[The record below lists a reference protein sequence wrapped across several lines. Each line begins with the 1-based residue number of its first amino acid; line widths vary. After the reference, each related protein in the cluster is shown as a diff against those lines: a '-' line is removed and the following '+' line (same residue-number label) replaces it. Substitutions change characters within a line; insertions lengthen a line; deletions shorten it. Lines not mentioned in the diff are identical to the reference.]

1 MSDIYYKKKFILL
14 ICKILIINNGYLSQL
29 EILKYALS
37 HLYSNNILTSD
48 IEAKIRKDSKNE
60 DYKNLLNFTLNILIE
75 LNLVT
80 EKMENKS
87 YYFKWNSIKNFY
99 RVYNNYY
106 KNNITDFDINES
118 LESRNQI
125 YTRYFLLH
133 CLKLFKINENLG
145 ISFEERKKLLEKCT
159 LIDNI
164 KTIKIMYLILNFLG
178 FINIIKKD
186 NNNNINNILE
196 NEHEIKYK
204 IDNKIFDFITK
215 DLNDEELNE
224 YSNNFNEHILN
235 KEKELNEQ
243 YTNENNEIEKTEK
256 KTKINNVPEK
266 PDSTEKNISLNE
278 ENLQKISL
286 EKFNNDNNDVGFA
299 LLKGN
304 NWVYYIKKLHC
315 IIGRSPMKYKRAS
328 NPMHTKWAVDLDLG
342 PKAKKVS
349 KQHALI
355 AYNFLINSFEIKN
368 ISKKFNIKV
377 NGEIMNYNE
386 EMILTNKSVIYIG
399 NEDFYFLLPN

>member
-1 MSDIYYKKKFILL
+1 MNNDIYYKKKFILL

-60 DYKNLLNFTLNILIE
+60 EYKNLLNFTLNILIE

-106 KNNITDFDINES
+106 KNDIKDFEINES

-178 FINIIKKD
+178 FINIIKK
-186 NNNNINNILE
+186 NNLE
-196 NEHEIKYK
+196 NENEIQYK
-204 IDNKIFDFITK
+204 IDKKIFDFITK
-215 DLNDEELNE
+215 DLNDDELNE
-224 YSNNFNEHILN
+224 INNNFNENILN
-235 KEKELNEQ
+235 KEKELNLHL
-243 YTNENNEIEKTEK
+243 NETTEK
-256 KTKINNVPEK
+256 KEQIIQIEPKEK
-266 PDSTEKNISLNE
+266 KISLE
-278 ENLQKISL
+278 ENLPKISL

-315 IIGRSPMKYKRAS
+315 IIGRSPMKFKRAS
-328 NPMHTKWAVDLDLG
+328 NPIHTKWAVDLDLG

>member
-1 MSDIYYKKKFILL
+1 MNDIYYKKKFILL

-60 DYKNLLNFTLNILIE
+60 EYKNLLNFTLNILIE

-106 KNNITDFDINES
+106 KNNITDFEINES

-133 CLKLFKINENLG
+133 CLKLYKINENLG

-164 KTIKIMYLILNFLG
+164 KTIKNMYLILNFFG
-178 FINIIKKD
+178 FINIIKKE
-186 NNNNINNILE
+186 NINILE
-196 NEHEIKYK
+196 NENEIKYK
-204 IDNKIFDFITK
+204 IDNKIFNFITK
-215 DLNDEELNE
+215 DLNDDELNE
-224 YSNNFNEHILN
+224 INTKFNENILN
-235 KEKELNEQ
+235 KEKELNDQ
-243 YTNENNEIEKTEK
+243 YITESTIIEEKNEPKTTENNIESEK
-256 KTKINNVPEK
+256 K
-266 PDSTEKNISLNE
+266 ISLE

-315 IIGRSPMKYKRAS
+315 IIGRSPMKFKRAS

>member
-1 MSDIYYKKKFILL
+1 MNNDIYYKKKFILL

-60 DYKNLLNFTLNILIE
+60 EYKNLLNFTLNILIE

-106 KNNITDFDINES
+106 KNDIKDFEINES

-178 FINIIKKD
+178 FINIIKKE
-186 NNNNINNILE
+186 NNNNFLE
-196 NEHEIKYK
+196 NENEIKYK
-204 IDNKIFDFITK
+204 IDNKIFNFITK
-215 DLNDEELNE
+215 DLNDDELNE
-224 YSNNFNEHILN
+224 INTNFNENILN
-235 KEKELNEQ
+235 KEKELNLHL
-243 YTNENNEIEKTEK
+243 NETTEK
-256 KTKINNVPEK
+256 KEQIIQIEPKEK
-266 PDSTEKNISLNE
+266 KISLE
-278 ENLQKISL
+278 ENLPKISL

-315 IIGRSPMKYKRAS
+315 IIGRSPMKFKRAS
-328 NPMHTKWAVDLDLG
+328 NPIHTKWAVDLDLG

>member
-1 MSDIYYKKKFILL
+1 MNDIYYKKKFILL

-60 DYKNLLNFTLNILIE
+60 EYKNLLNFTLNILIE

-106 KNNITDFDINES
+106 KNNITDFEINES

-133 CLKLFKINENLG
+133 CLKLYKINENLG

-178 FINIIKKD
+178 FINIIKKE
-186 NNNNINNILE
+186 NINILE
-196 NEHEIKYK
+196 NENEIKYK
-204 IDNKIFDFITK
+204 IDNKIFNFITK
-215 DLNDEELNE
+215 DLNDDELNE
-224 YSNNFNEHILN
+224 INTKFNENILN
-235 KEKELNEQ
+235 KEKELNDQ
-243 YTNENNEIEKTEK
+243 YITESTIIEEKNEPKTTENNIESEK
-256 KTKINNVPEK
+256 K
-266 PDSTEKNISLNE
+266 ISLE

-315 IIGRSPMKYKRAS
+315 IIGRSPMKFKRAS

>member
-1 MSDIYYKKKFILL
+1 
-14 ICKILIINNGYLSQL
+14 
-29 EILKYALS
+29 
-37 HLYSNNILTSD
+37 
-48 IEAKIRKDSKNE
+48 
-60 DYKNLLNFTLNILIE
+60 
-75 LNLVT
+75 
-80 EKMENKS
+80 MENKS

-106 KNNITDFDINES
+106 KNNITDFEINES

-133 CLKLFKINENLG
+133 CLKLYKINENLG

-178 FINIIKKD
+178 FINIIKKE
-186 NNNNINNILE
+186 NINVLE
-196 NEHEIKYK
+196 NENEIKYK
-204 IDNKIFDFITK
+204 IDNKIFNFITK
-215 DLNDEELNE
+215 DLNDDELNE
-224 YSNNFNEHILN
+224 INTKFNENILN
-235 KEKELNEQ
+235 KEKELNDQ
-243 YTNENNEIEKTEK
+243 YITESTIIEEKNEPKTTENNIESEK
-256 KTKINNVPEK
+256 K
-266 PDSTEKNISLNE
+266 ISLE

-315 IIGRSPMKYKRAS
+315 IIGRSPMKFKRAS

>member
-1 MSDIYYKKKFILL
+1 
-14 ICKILIINNGYLSQL
+14 
-29 EILKYALS
+29 
-37 HLYSNNILTSD
+37 LY
-48 IEAKIRKDSKNE
+48 
-60 DYKNLLNFTLNILIE
+60 
-75 LNLVT
+75 
-80 EKMENKS
+80 
-87 YYFKWNSIKNFY
+87 
-99 RVYNNYY
+99 
-106 KNNITDFDINES
+106 
-118 LESRNQI
+118 
-125 YTRYFLLH
+125 
-133 CLKLFKINENLG
+133 KINENLG

-178 FINIIKKD
+178 FINIIKKE
-186 NNNNINNILE
+186 NINILE
-196 NEHEIKYK
+196 NENEIKYK
-204 IDNKIFDFITK
+204 IDNKIFNFITK
-215 DLNDEELNE
+215 DLNDDELNE
-224 YSNNFNEHILN
+224 INTKFNENILN
-235 KEKELNEQ
+235 KEKELNDQ
-243 YTNENNEIEKTEK
+243 YITQTENEPEKNEPKSTENNIESEK
-256 KTKINNVPEK
+256 K
-266 PDSTEKNISLNE
+266 ISLE

-315 IIGRSPMKYKRAS
+315 IIGRSPMKFKRAS

>member
-1 MSDIYYKKKFILL
+1 MNDIYYKKKFILL

-60 DYKNLLNFTLNILIE
+60 EYKNLLNFTLNILIE

-106 KNNITDFDINES
+106 KNNITDFEINES

-133 CLKLFKINENLG
+133 CLKLYKINENLG

-178 FINIIKKD
+178 FINIIKKE
-186 NNNNINNILE
+186 NINILE
-196 NEHEIKYK
+196 NENEIKYK
-204 IDNKIFDFITK
+204 IDNKIFNFITK
-215 DLNDEELNE
+215 DLNDDELNE
-224 YSNNFNEHILN
+224 INTKFNENILN
-235 KEKELNEQ
+235 KEKELNDQ
-243 YTNENNEIEKTEK
+243 YITESTIIEEKNEPKSTENNIESEK
-256 KTKINNVPEK
+256 K
-266 PDSTEKNISLNE
+266 ISLE

-315 IIGRSPMKYKRAS
+315 IIGRSPMKFKRAS

>member
-1 MSDIYYKKKFILL
+1 LL

-60 DYKNLLNFTLNILIE
+60 EYKNLLNFTLNILIE

-106 KNNITDFDINES
+106 KNDIKDFEINES

-133 CLKLFKINENLG
+133 CLKLYKINENLG

-178 FINIIKKD
+178 FINIIKKE
-186 NNNNINNILE
+186 NNNNFLE
-196 NEHEIKYK
+196 NENEIKYK
-204 IDNKIFDFITK
+204 IDNKIFNFITK
-215 DLNDEELNE
+215 DLNDDELNE
-224 YSNNFNEHILN
+224 INNDFNETILN
-235 KEKELNEQ
+235 KEKELNLQLNE
-243 YTNENNEIEKTEK
+243 TNIEKKEQIIQIEPKEK
-256 KTKINNVPEK
+256 K
-266 PDSTEKNISLNE
+266 ISLE

-315 IIGRSPMKYKRAS
+315 IIGRSPMKFKRAS

>member
-1 MSDIYYKKKFILL
+1 MNNDIYYKKKFILL

-60 DYKNLLNFTLNILIE
+60 EYKNLLNFTLNILIE

-106 KNNITDFDINES
+106 KNDIKDFEINES

-178 FINIIKKD
+178 FINIIK
-186 NNNNINNILE
+186 NNNLE
-196 NEHEIKYK
+196 NENEIQYK
-204 IDNKIFDFITK
+204 IDRKIFDFITK
-215 DLNDEELNE
+215 DLNDDELNE
-224 YSNNFNEHILN
+224 INTNFNENILN
-235 KEKELNEQ
+235 KEKELNLHL
-243 YTNENNEIEKTEK
+243 NETTEK
-256 KTKINNVPEK
+256 KEQIIQIEPKEK
-266 PDSTEKNISLNE
+266 KISLE
-278 ENLQKISL
+278 ENLPKISL

-315 IIGRSPMKYKRAS
+315 IIGRSPMKFKRAS
-328 NPMHTKWAVDLDLG
+328 NPIHTKWAVDLDLG

>member
-1 MSDIYYKKKFILL
+1 MNNDIYYKKKFILL

-60 DYKNLLNFTLNILIE
+60 EYKNLLNFTLNILIE

-106 KNNITDFDINES
+106 KNDIKDFEINES

-145 ISFEERKKLLEKCT
+145 ISFEERKKLLEKCS

-178 FINIIKKD
+178 FINIIKKE
-186 NNNNINNILE
+186 NNLE
-196 NEHEIKYK
+196 NENEIQYK
-204 IDNKIFDFITK
+204 IDSKIFNFITK
-215 DLNDEELNE
+215 DLNDDELNE
-224 YSNNFNEHILN
+224 INTNFNENILN
-235 KEKELNEQ
+235 KEKELNLHL
-243 YTNENNEIEKTEK
+243 NETTEK
-256 KTKINNVPEK
+256 KEQIIQIEPKEK
-266 PDSTEKNISLNE
+266 KISLE
-278 ENLQKISL
+278 ENLPKISL

-315 IIGRSPMKYKRAS
+315 IIGRSPMKFKRAS
-328 NPMHTKWAVDLDLG
+328 NPIHTKWAVDLDLG

>member
-1 MSDIYYKKKFILL
+1 MNNDIYYKKKFILL

-60 DYKNLLNFTLNILIE
+60 EYKNLLNFTLNILIE

-106 KNNITDFDINES
+106 KNDIKDFEINES

-178 FINIIKKD
+178 FINIIKK
-186 NNNNINNILE
+186 NNLE
-196 NEHEIKYK
+196 NENEIQYK
-204 IDNKIFDFITK
+204 IDRKIFDFITK
-215 DLNDEELNE
+215 DLNDDELNE
-224 YSNNFNEHILN
+224 INNNFNENILN
-235 KEKELNEQ
+235 KEKELNLHL
-243 YTNENNEIEKTEK
+243 NETTEK
-256 KTKINNVPEK
+256 KEQIIQIEPKEK
-266 PDSTEKNISLNE
+266 KISLE
-278 ENLQKISL
+278 ENLPKISL

-315 IIGRSPMKYKRAS
+315 IIGRSPMKFKRAS
-328 NPMHTKWAVDLDLG
+328 NPIHTKWAVDLDLG

>member
-1 MSDIYYKKKFILL
+1 MNDIYYKKKFILL

-60 DYKNLLNFTLNILIE
+60 EYKNLLNFTLNILIE

-106 KNNITDFDINES
+106 KNNITDFEINES

-133 CLKLFKINENLG
+133 CLKLYKINENLG

-178 FINIIKKD
+178 FINIIKKE
-186 NNNNINNILE
+186 NINILE
-196 NEHEIKYK
+196 NENEIKYK
-204 IDNKIFDFITK
+204 IDNKIFNFITK

-224 YSNNFNEHILN
+224 INTKFNENILN
-235 KEKELNEQ
+235 KEKELNDQ
-243 YTNENNEIEKTEK
+243 YITEIKNEPEKNEPKTTENNIESEK
-256 KTKINNVPEK
+256 K
-266 PDSTEKNISLNE
+266 ISLE

-315 IIGRSPMKYKRAS
+315 IIGRSPMKFKRAS

>member
-1 MSDIYYKKKFILL
+1 MNDIYYKKKFILL

-60 DYKNLLNFTLNILIE
+60 EYKNLLNFTLNILIE

-106 KNNITDFDINES
+106 KNNITDFEINES

-133 CLKLFKINENLG
+133 CLKLYKINENLG

-178 FINIIKKD
+178 FINIIKKE
-186 NNNNINNILE
+186 NINILE
-196 NEHEIKYK
+196 NENEIKYK

-215 DLNDEELNE
+215 DLNDDELNE
-224 YSNNFNEHILN
+224 INTKFNENILN
-235 KEKELNEQ
+235 KEKELNDQ
-243 YTNENNEIEKTEK
+243 YITESTIIEEKNEPKTTENNIESEK
-256 KTKINNVPEK
+256 K
-266 PDSTEKNISLNE
+266 ISLE

-315 IIGRSPMKYKRAS
+315 IIGRSPMKFKRAS

>member
-1 MSDIYYKKKFILL
+1 MNDIYYKKKFILL

-60 DYKNLLNFTLNILIE
+60 EYKNLLNFTLNILIE

-106 KNNITDFDINES
+106 KNNITDFEINES

-133 CLKLFKINENLG
+133 CLKLYKINENLG

-178 FINIIKKD
+178 FINIIKKE
-186 NNNNINNILE
+186 NINILE
-196 NEHEIKYK
+196 NENEIKYK
-204 IDNKIFDFITK
+204 IDNKIFNFITK
-215 DLNDEELNE
+215 DLNDDELNE
-224 YSNNFNEHILN
+224 INTKFNENILN
-235 KEKELNEQ
+235 KEKELNDQ
-243 YTNENNEIEKTEK
+243 YITESAQNEPEKKEKTIEN
-256 KTKINNVPEK
+256 KIE
-266 PDSTEKNISLNE
+266 SIEKNIPLE

-315 IIGRSPMKYKRAS
+315 IIGRSPMKFKRAS

>member
-1 MSDIYYKKKFILL
+1 MNNDIYYKKKFILL

-60 DYKNLLNFTLNILIE
+60 EYKNLLNFTLNILIE

-106 KNNITDFDINES
+106 KNDIKDFEINES

-178 FINIIKKD
+178 FINIIKKE
-186 NNNNINNILE
+186 NLE
-196 NEHEIKYK
+196 NENEIQYK
-204 IDNKIFDFITK
+204 IDKQIFNFITK
-215 DLNDEELNE
+215 DLNDDELNE
-224 YSNNFNEHILN
+224 INTNFNENILN
-235 KEKELNEQ
+235 KEKELNLHL
-243 YTNENNEIEKTEK
+243 NETTEK
-256 KTKINNVPEK
+256 KEQIIQIEPKEK
-266 PDSTEKNISLNE
+266 KISLE
-278 ENLQKISL
+278 ENLPKISL

-315 IIGRSPMKYKRAS
+315 IIGRSPMKFKRAS
-328 NPMHTKWAVDLDLG
+328 NPIHTKWAVDLDLG

>member
-1 MSDIYYKKKFILL
+1 MNDIYYKKKFILL

-60 DYKNLLNFTLNILIE
+60 EYKNLLNFTLNILIE

-106 KNNITDFDINES
+106 KNDIKDFEINES

-178 FINIIKKD
+178 FINIIKKE
-186 NNNNINNILE
+186 NINILE
-196 NEHEIKYK
+196 NENEIKYK
-204 IDNKIFDFITK
+204 IDNKIFNFITK
-215 DLNDEELNE
+215 DLNDDELNE
-224 YSNNFNEHILN
+224 INTKFNENILN
-235 KEKELNEQ
+235 KEKELNDQ
-243 YTNENNEIEKTEK
+243 YITESAQNEPEKKEKTIEN
-256 KTKINNVPEK
+256 KIE
-266 PDSTEKNISLNE
+266 SIEKNIPLE

-315 IIGRSPMKYKRAS
+315 IIGRSPMKFKRAS

>member
-1 MSDIYYKKKFILL
+1 MNNDIYYKKKFILL

-60 DYKNLLNFTLNILIE
+60 EYKNLLNFTLNILIE

-106 KNNITDFDINES
+106 KNDIKDFEINES

-133 CLKLFKINENLG
+133 CLKLFKTNENLG

-178 FINIIKKD
+178 FINIIKKE
-186 NNNNINNILE
+186 NINILE
-196 NEHEIKYK
+196 NENEIKYK
-204 IDNKIFDFITK
+204 IDNKIFNFITK
-215 DLNDEELNE
+215 DLNDDELNE
-224 YSNNFNEHILN
+224 INTKFNENILN
-235 KEKELNEQ
+235 KEKELNDQ
-243 YTNENNEIEKTEK
+243 YITESTIIEEKNEPKTTENNIESEK
-256 KTKINNVPEK
+256 K
-266 PDSTEKNISLNE
+266 ISLE

-315 IIGRSPMKYKRAS
+315 IIGRSPMKFKRAS

>member
-1 MSDIYYKKKFILL
+1 MNNDIYYKKKFILL

-60 DYKNLLNFTLNILIE
+60 EYKNLLNFTLNILIE

-106 KNNITDFDINES
+106 KNDIKDFEINES

-178 FINIIKKD
+178 FINIIKKE
-186 NNNNINNILE
+186 NNLE
-196 NEHEIKYK
+196 NENEIQYK
-204 IDNKIFDFITK
+204 IDRKIFDFITK
-215 DLNDEELNE
+215 DLNDDELNE
-224 YSNNFNEHILN
+224 INNNFNENILN
-235 KEKELNEQ
+235 KEKELNLHL
-243 YTNENNEIEKTEK
+243 NETTEK
-256 KTKINNVPEK
+256 KEQIIQIEPKEK
-266 PDSTEKNISLNE
+266 KISLE
-278 ENLQKISL
+278 ENLPKISL

-315 IIGRSPMKYKRAS
+315 IIGRSPMKFKRAS
-328 NPMHTKWAVDLDLG
+328 NPIHTKWAVDLDLG

>member
-1 MSDIYYKKKFILL
+1 MNDIYYKKKFILL

-60 DYKNLLNFTLNILIE
+60 EYKNLLNFTLNILIE

-106 KNNITDFDINES
+106 KNNITDFEINES

-133 CLKLFKINENLG
+133 CLKLYKINENLG

-178 FINIIKKD
+178 FINIIKKE
-186 NNNNINNILE
+186 NINILE
-196 NEHEIKYK
+196 NENEIKYK
-204 IDNKIFDFITK
+204 IDNKIFNFITK
-215 DLNDEELNE
+215 DLNDDELNE
-224 YSNNFNEHILN
+224 INTKFNENILN
-235 KEKELNEQ
+235 KEKELNSQ
-243 YTNENNEIEKTEK
+243 YITESTLIEEKNEPKSTENNIESEK
-256 KTKINNVPEK
+256 K
-266 PDSTEKNISLNE
+266 ISLE

-315 IIGRSPMKYKRAS
+315 IIGRSPMKFKRAS

>member
-1 MSDIYYKKKFILL
+1 MNNDIYYKKKFILL

-60 DYKNLLNFTLNILIE
+60 EYKNLLNFTLNILIE

-106 KNNITDFDINES
+106 KNDIKDFEINES

-178 FINIIKKD
+178 FINIIKKE
-186 NNNNINNILE
+186 NNLE
-196 NEHEIKYK
+196 NENEIQYK
-204 IDNKIFDFITK
+204 IDRKIFNFITK
-215 DLNDEELNE
+215 DLNDDELNE
-224 YSNNFNEHILN
+224 INNKFNENILN
-235 KEKELNEQ
+235 KEKELNLHL
-243 YTNENNEIEKTEK
+243 NETTEK
-256 KTKINNVPEK
+256 KEQIIQIEPKEK
-266 PDSTEKNISLNE
+266 KISLE
-278 ENLQKISL
+278 ENLPKISL

-315 IIGRSPMKYKRAS
+315 IIGRSPMKFKRAS
-328 NPMHTKWAVDLDLG
+328 NPIHTKWAVDLDLG

>member
-1 MSDIYYKKKFILL
+1 MNNDIYYKKKFILL

-60 DYKNLLNFTLNILIE
+60 EYKNLLNFTLNILIE

-106 KNNITDFDINES
+106 KNDIKDFEINES

-178 FINIIKKD
+178 FINIIKK
-186 NNNNINNILE
+186 NNLE
-196 NEHEIKYK
+196 NENEIQYK
-204 IDNKIFDFITK
+204 IDRKIFDFITK
-215 DLNDEELNE
+215 DLNDDELNE
-224 YSNNFNEHILN
+224 INTNFNENILN
-235 KEKELNEQ
+235 KEKELNLHL
-243 YTNENNEIEKTEK
+243 NETTEK
-256 KTKINNVPEK
+256 KEQIIQIEPKEK
-266 PDSTEKNISLNE
+266 KISLE
-278 ENLQKISL
+278 ENLPKISL

-315 IIGRSPMKYKRAS
+315 IIGRSPMKFKRAS
-328 NPMHTKWAVDLDLG
+328 NPIHTKWAVDLDLG

>member
-1 MSDIYYKKKFILL
+1 MNDIYYKKKFILL

-60 DYKNLLNFTLNILIE
+60 EYKNLLNFTLNILIE

-106 KNNITDFDINES
+106 KNNITDFEINES

-133 CLKLFKINENLG
+133 CLKLYKINENLG

-178 FINIIKKD
+178 FINIIKKE
-186 NNNNINNILE
+186 NINILE
-196 NEHEIKYK
+196 NENEIKYK
-204 IDNKIFDFITK
+204 IDNKIFNFITK
-215 DLNDEELNE
+215 DLNDDELNE
-224 YSNNFNEHILN
+224 INTKFNENILN
-235 KEKELNEQ
+235 KEKELNDQ
-243 YTNENNEIEKTEK
+243 YITESAQNEPEKKEKTIENNIE
-256 KTKINNVPEK
+256 
-266 PDSTEKNISLNE
+266 SEKNIPLE

-315 IIGRSPMKYKRAS
+315 IIGRSPMKFKRAS

>member
-1 MSDIYYKKKFILL
+1 MNNDIYYKKKFILL

-60 DYKNLLNFTLNILIE
+60 EYKNLLNFTLNILIE

-106 KNNITDFDINES
+106 KNDIKDFEINES

-178 FINIIKKD
+178 FINIIKK
-186 NNNNINNILE
+186 NNLE
-196 NEHEIKYK
+196 NENEIQYK
-204 IDNKIFDFITK
+204 IDRKIFDFITK
-215 DLNDEELNE
+215 DLNDDELNE
-224 YSNNFNEHILN
+224 INNNFNENILN
-235 KEKELNEQ
+235 KEKELNLHL
-243 YTNENNEIEKTEK
+243 NETTEK
-256 KTKINNVPEK
+256 KEQIIQIEPKEK
-266 PDSTEKNISLNE
+266 KISLE
-278 ENLQKISL
+278 ENLSKISL

-315 IIGRSPMKYKRAS
+315 IIGRSPMKFKRAS
-328 NPMHTKWAVDLDLG
+328 NPIHTKWAVDLDLG

>member
-1 MSDIYYKKKFILL
+1 MNNDIYYKKKFILL

-60 DYKNLLNFTLNILIE
+60 EYKNLLNFTLNILIE

-106 KNNITDFDINES
+106 KNDIKDFEINES

-178 FINIIKKD
+178 FINIIKK
-186 NNNNINNILE
+186 NNLE
-196 NEHEIKYK
+196 NENEIQYK
-204 IDNKIFDFITK
+204 IDRKIFNFITK
-215 DLNDEELNE
+215 DLNDDELNE
-224 YSNNFNEHILN
+224 INTNFNENILN
-235 KEKELNEQ
+235 KEKELNLHL
-243 YTNENNEIEKTEK
+243 NETTEK
-256 KTKINNVPEK
+256 KEQIIQIEPKEK
-266 PDSTEKNISLNE
+266 KISLE
-278 ENLQKISL
+278 ENLPKISL

-315 IIGRSPMKYKRAS
+315 IIGRSPMKFKRAS
-328 NPMHTKWAVDLDLG
+328 NPIHTKWAVDLDLG

>member
-1 MSDIYYKKKFILL
+1 MNNDIYYKKKFILL

-60 DYKNLLNFTLNILIE
+60 EYKNLLNFTLNILIE

-106 KNNITDFDINES
+106 KNDIKDFEINES

-178 FINIIKKD
+178 FINIIKKE
-186 NNNNINNILE
+186 NNLE
-196 NEHEIKYK
+196 NENEIQYK
-204 IDNKIFDFITK
+204 IDRKIFDFITK
-215 DLNDEELNE
+215 DLNDDELNE
-224 YSNNFNEHILN
+224 INTNFNENILN
-235 KEKELNEQ
+235 KEKELNLHL
-243 YTNENNEIEKTEK
+243 NETTEK
-256 KTKINNVPEK
+256 KEQIIQIEPKEK
-266 PDSTEKNISLNE
+266 KISLE
-278 ENLQKISL
+278 ENLPKISL

-315 IIGRSPMKYKRAS
+315 IIGRSPMKFKRAS
-328 NPMHTKWAVDLDLG
+328 NPIHTKWAVDLDLG

>member
-1 MSDIYYKKKFILL
+1 MNNDIYYKKKFILL

-60 DYKNLLNFTLNILIE
+60 EYKNLLNFTLNILIE

-106 KNNITDFDINES
+106 KNDIKDFEINES

-133 CLKLFKINENLG
+133 CLKLYKINENLG

-178 FINIIKKD
+178 FINIIKKE
-186 NNNNINNILE
+186 NNFLE
-196 NEHEIKYK
+196 NENEIQYK
-204 IDNKIFDFITK
+204 IEAKIFNFITK
-215 DLNDEELNE
+215 DLNDDELNE
-224 YSNNFNEHILN
+224 INNNFNENILN
-235 KEKELNEQ
+235 KEKELNLHL
-243 YTNENNEIEKTEK
+243 NETTEK
-256 KTKINNVPEK
+256 KEQIIQIEPKEK
-266 PDSTEKNISLNE
+266 KISLE
-278 ENLQKISL
+278 ENLPKISL

-315 IIGRSPMKYKRAS
+315 IIGRSPMKFKRAS
-328 NPMHTKWAVDLDLG
+328 NPIHTKWAVDLDLG

>member
-1 MSDIYYKKKFILL
+1 MNNDIYYKKKFILL

-60 DYKNLLNFTLNILIE
+60 EYKNLLNFTLNILIE

-106 KNNITDFDINES
+106 KNDIKDFEINES

-178 FINIIKKD
+178 FINIIKKE
-186 NNNNINNILE
+186 NNLE
-196 NEHEIKYK
+196 NENEIQYK
-204 IDNKIFDFITK
+204 IDRKIFDFITK
-215 DLNDEELNE
+215 DLNDDELNE
-224 YSNNFNEHILN
+224 INTNFNENILN
-235 KEKELNEQ
+235 KEKELNLHL
-243 YTNENNEIEKTEK
+243 NEPIEKKEQIIQIEPKEK
-256 KTKINNVPEK
+256 K
-266 PDSTEKNISLNE
+266 ISLE
-278 ENLQKISL
+278 ENLPKISL

-315 IIGRSPMKYKRAS
+315 IIGRSPMKFKRAS
-328 NPMHTKWAVDLDLG
+328 NPIHTKWAVDLDLG

>member
-1 MSDIYYKKKFILL
+1 MNDIYYKKKFILL

-60 DYKNLLNFTLNILIE
+60 EYKNLLNFTLNILIE

-106 KNNITDFDINES
+106 KNNITDFEINES

-133 CLKLFKINENLG
+133 CLKLYKINENLG

-178 FINIIKKD
+178 FINIIKKE
-186 NNNNINNILE
+186 NINILE
-196 NEHEIKYK
+196 NENEIKYK
-204 IDNKIFDFITK
+204 IDNKIFNFITK
-215 DLNDEELNE
+215 DLNDDELNE
-224 YSNNFNEHILN
+224 INTKFNENILN
-235 KEKELNEQ
+235 KEKELNDQ
-243 YTNENNEIEKTEK
+243 YITESTIIE
-256 KTKINNVPEK
+256 
-266 PDSTEKNISLNE
+266 EKNFIRRKSTK
-278 ENLQKISL
+278 NLLRKI
-286 EKFNNDNNDVGFA
+286 
-299 LLKGN
+299 
-304 NWVYYIKKLHC
+304 
-315 IIGRSPMKYKRAS
+315 
-328 NPMHTKWAVDLDLG
+328 
-342 PKAKKVS
+342 
-349 KQHALI
+349 Q
-355 AYNFLINSFEIKN
+355 
-368 ISKKFNIKV
+368 
-377 NGEIMNYNE
+377 
-386 EMILTNKSVIYIG
+386 
-399 NEDFYFLLPN
+399 

>member
-1 MSDIYYKKKFILL
+1 MNDIYYKKKFILL

-60 DYKNLLNFTLNILIE
+60 EYKNLLNFTLNILIE

-106 KNNITDFDINES
+106 KNNITDFEINES

-133 CLKLFKINENLG
+133 CLKLYKINENLG

-178 FINIIKKD
+178 FINIIKKE
-186 NNNNINNILE
+186 NINILE
-196 NEHEIKYK
+196 NENEIKYK
-204 IDNKIFDFITK
+204 IDNKIFNFITK
-215 DLNDEELNE
+215 DLNDNELNE
-224 YSNNFNEHILN
+224 INTKFNENILN
-235 KEKELNEQ
+235 KEKELNDQ
-243 YTNENNEIEKTEK
+243 YITESTIIEEKNEPKTTENNIESEK
-256 KTKINNVPEK
+256 K
-266 PDSTEKNISLNE
+266 ISLE

-315 IIGRSPMKYKRAS
+315 IIGRSPMKFKRAS

>member
-1 MSDIYYKKKFILL
+1 MNHDIYYKKKFILL

-60 DYKNLLNFTLNILIE
+60 EYKNLLNFTLNILIE

-106 KNNITDFDINES
+106 KNNITDFEINES

-133 CLKLFKINENLG
+133 CLKLYKINENLG

-178 FINIIKKD
+178 FINIIKKE
-186 NNNNINNILE
+186 NINNILE
-196 NEHEIKYK
+196 NENEIKYK
-204 IDNKIFDFITK
+204 IDNKIFNFITK
-215 DLNDEELNE
+215 DLNDDELNE
-224 YSNNFNEHILN
+224 INTKFNENILN
-235 KEKELNEQ
+235 KEKELNSQ
-243 YTNENNEIEKTEK
+243 YITESTIIEEKNEPKTTENNIESEK
-256 KTKINNVPEK
+256 K
-266 PDSTEKNISLNE
+266 ISLE

-315 IIGRSPMKYKRAS
+315 IIGRSPMKFKRAS

>member
-1 MSDIYYKKKFILL
+1 MNDIYYKKKFILL

-60 DYKNLLNFTLNILIE
+60 EYKNLLNFTLNILIE

-106 KNNITDFDINES
+106 KNNITDFEINES

-133 CLKLFKINENLG
+133 CLKLYKINENLG

-178 FINIIKKD
+178 FINSIKKE
-186 NNNNINNILE
+186 NINILE
-196 NEHEIKYK
+196 NENEIKYK
-204 IDNKIFDFITK
+204 IDNKIFNFITK
-215 DLNDEELNE
+215 DLNDDELNE
-224 YSNNFNEHILN
+224 INTKFNENILN
-235 KEKELNEQ
+235 KEKELNDQ
-243 YTNENNEIEKTEK
+243 YITQTEKEPEKNEPKTTENNIESEK
-256 KTKINNVPEK
+256 K
-266 PDSTEKNISLNE
+266 ISLE

-315 IIGRSPMKYKRAS
+315 IIGRSPMKFKRAS

>member
-1 MSDIYYKKKFILL
+1 MNDIYYKKKFILL

-60 DYKNLLNFTLNILIE
+60 EYKNLLNFTLNILIE

-106 KNNITDFDINES
+106 KNNITDFEINES

-133 CLKLFKINENLG
+133 CLKLYKINENLG

-178 FINIIKKD
+178 FINIIKKE
-186 NNNNINNILE
+186 NINNILE
-196 NEHEIKYK
+196 NENEIKYK
-204 IDNKIFDFITK
+204 IDNKIFNFITK
-215 DLNDEELNE
+215 DLNDDELNE
-224 YSNNFNEHILN
+224 INTKFNENILN
-235 KEKELNEQ
+235 KEKELNDQ
-243 YTNENNEIEKTEK
+243 YITESAQNEPEKKEKTIEN
-256 KTKINNVPEK
+256 KIE
-266 PDSTEKNISLNE
+266 SIEKNIPLE

-315 IIGRSPMKYKRAS
+315 IIGRSPMKFKRAS

>member
-1 MSDIYYKKKFILL
+1 MNDIYYKKKFILL

-60 DYKNLLNFTLNILIE
+60 EYKNLLNFTLNILIE

-106 KNNITDFDINES
+106 KNNITDFEINES

-133 CLKLFKINENLG
+133 CLKLYKINENLG

-178 FINIIKKD
+178 FINIIKKE
-186 NNNNINNILE
+186 NINILE
-196 NEHEIKYK
+196 NENEIKYK
-204 IDNKIFDFITK
+204 IDNKIFNFITK
-215 DLNDEELNE
+215 DLNDDELNE
-224 YSNNFNEHILN
+224 INTKFNENILN
-235 KEKELNEQ
+235 KEKELNDQ
-243 YTNENNEIEKTEK
+243 YITESTIIEKKNEPKSTENNIESEK
-256 KTKINNVPEK
+256 K
-266 PDSTEKNISLNE
+266 ISLE

-315 IIGRSPMKYKRAS
+315 IIGRSPMKFKRAS

>member
-1 MSDIYYKKKFILL
+1 MNNDIYYKKKFILL

-60 DYKNLLNFTLNILIE
+60 EYKNLLNFTLNILIE

-106 KNNITDFDINES
+106 KNNITDFEINES

-133 CLKLFKINENLG
+133 CLKLYKINENLG

-178 FINIIKKD
+178 FINIIKKE
-186 NNNNINNILE
+186 NINILE
-196 NEHEIKYK
+196 NENEIKYK
-204 IDNKIFDFITK
+204 IDNKIFNFITK
-215 DLNDEELNE
+215 DLNDDELNE
-224 YSNNFNEHILN
+224 INTKFNENILN
-235 KEKELNEQ
+235 KEKELNDQ
-243 YTNENNEIEKTEK
+243 YITESTLIEEKNEPKTTENNIESEK
-256 KTKINNVPEK
+256 K
-266 PDSTEKNISLNE
+266 ISLE

-315 IIGRSPMKYKRAS
+315 IIGRSPMKFKRAS

>member
-1 MSDIYYKKKFILL
+1 MNNDIYYKKKFILL

-60 DYKNLLNFTLNILIE
+60 EYKNLLNFTLNILIE

-106 KNNITDFDINES
+106 KNDIKDFEINES

-178 FINIIKKD
+178 FINIIKKE
-186 NNNNINNILE
+186 NNLE
-196 NEHEIKYK
+196 NENEIQYK
-204 IDNKIFDFITK
+204 IDSKIFNFITK
-215 DLNDEELNE
+215 DLNDDELNE
-224 YSNNFNEHILN
+224 INTNFNENILN
-235 KEKELNEQ
+235 KEKELNLHL
-243 YTNENNEIEKTEK
+243 NETTEK
-256 KTKINNVPEK
+256 KEQIIQIEPKEK
-266 PDSTEKNISLNE
+266 KISLE
-278 ENLQKISL
+278 ENLPKISL

-315 IIGRSPMKYKRAS
+315 IIGRSPMKFKRAS
-328 NPMHTKWAVDLDLG
+328 NPIHTKWAVDLDLG

>member
-1 MSDIYYKKKFILL
+1 MNNDIYYKKKFILL

-60 DYKNLLNFTLNILIE
+60 EYKNLLNFTLNILIE

-106 KNNITDFDINES
+106 KNDIKDFEINES

-186 NNNNINNILE
+186 NLE
-196 NEHEIKYK
+196 NENEIQYK
-204 IDNKIFDFITK
+204 IDRKIFDFITK
-215 DLNDEELNE
+215 DLNDDELNE
-224 YSNNFNEHILN
+224 INNNFNENILN
-235 KEKELNEQ
+235 KEKELNLHL
-243 YTNENNEIEKTEK
+243 NEPIEKKEQIIQIEPKEK
-256 KTKINNVPEK
+256 K
-266 PDSTEKNISLNE
+266 ISLE
-278 ENLQKISL
+278 ENLPKISL

-315 IIGRSPMKYKRAS
+315 IIGRSPMKFKRAS
-328 NPMHTKWAVDLDLG
+328 NPIHTKWAVDLDLG

>member
-1 MSDIYYKKKFILL
+1 MNDIYYKKKFILL

-60 DYKNLLNFTLNILIE
+60 EYKNLLNFTLNILIE

-106 KNNITDFDINES
+106 KNNITDFEINES

-133 CLKLFKINENLG
+133 CLKLYKINENLG

-178 FINIIKKD
+178 FINIIKKE
-186 NNNNINNILE
+186 NINNILE
-196 NEHEIKYK
+196 NENEIKYK
-204 IDNKIFDFITK
+204 IDNKIFNFITK
-215 DLNDEELNE
+215 DLNDDELNE
-224 YSNNFNEHILN
+224 INTKFNENILN
-235 KEKELNEQ
+235 KEKELNDQ
-243 YTNENNEIEKTEK
+243 YITESTIIEEKNEPKTTENNIESEK
-256 KTKINNVPEK
+256 K
-266 PDSTEKNISLNE
+266 ISLE

-315 IIGRSPMKYKRAS
+315 IIGRSPMKFKRAS

>member
-1 MSDIYYKKKFILL
+1 MNDIYYKKKFILL

-60 DYKNLLNFTLNILIE
+60 EYKNLLNFTLNILIE

-106 KNNITDFDINES
+106 KNNITDFEINES

-133 CLKLFKINENLG
+133 CLKLYKINENLG

-178 FINIIKKD
+178 FINIIKKE
-186 NNNNINNILE
+186 NINILE
-196 NEHEIKYK
+196 NENEIKYK
-204 IDNKIFDFITK
+204 IDNKIFNFITK
-215 DLNDEELNE
+215 DLNDDELNE
-224 YSNNFNEHILN
+224 INTKFNENILN
-235 KEKELNEQ
+235 KEKELNDQ
-243 YTNENNEIEKTEK
+243 YITESTIIEEKNEPKTTENNIESEK
-256 KTKINNVPEK
+256 K
-266 PDSTEKNISLNE
+266 ISLE
-278 ENLQKISL
+278 ENLQKI
-286 EKFNNDNNDVGFA
+286 
-299 LLKGN
+299 
-304 NWVYYIKKLHC
+304 C
-315 IIGRSPMKYKRAS
+315 IIGRSPMKFKRAS